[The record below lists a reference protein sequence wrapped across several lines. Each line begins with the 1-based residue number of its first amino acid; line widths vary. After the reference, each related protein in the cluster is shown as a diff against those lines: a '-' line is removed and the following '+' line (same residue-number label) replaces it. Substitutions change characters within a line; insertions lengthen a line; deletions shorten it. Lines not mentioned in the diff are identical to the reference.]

1 MGVLFSILPSI
12 IQPISVG
19 YKRAETNPES
29 TMCIRSG
36 DLQLRAVFFDFVN
49 TIAEFHDLSFADTS
63 RNLHQ
68 LLVDAGYDVSF
79 SQFHQSYTEV
89 IKGYTTIRNE
99 LYKEVSN
106 LDFIVA
112 TLKHLGIEVNPLDP
126 RLKSIVNAYF
136 IPFRESLRVFP
147 GTRDTL
153 ATLKDDFHL
162 KLGLVS
168 NFTIRHAIHEF
179 LKHLD
184 LESFFDVVIVC
195 SEVEIRKPHPR
206 IFEIALEKMS
216 VKPDE
221 SVFVGDDI
229 DCDIAGANNIGML
242 TVQIRSPTP
251 PPIDQIAERENQLSE
266 SCLPDYKVDSIS
278 ELIEI
283 VQSLR

>member
-1 MGVLFSILPSI
+1 M
-12 IQPISVG
+12 G

-29 TMCIRSG
+29 IEVYSSG

-68 LLVDAGYDVSF
+68 LLVDSGYHVSF

-89 IKGYTTIRNE
+89 IKGYITIRNE

-112 TLKHLGIEVNPLDP
+112 TLKRLGMEANPTDP
-126 RLKSIVNAYF
+126 QLKSIVSAYF

-153 ATLKDDFHL
+153 ATLKNDYSL

-168 NFTIRHAIHEF
+168 NFTSTQAIHEF
-179 LKHLD
+179 LTHLE
-184 LESFFDVVIVC
+184 LHPFFDVVIVS

-206 IFEIALEKMS
+206 IFEIALEKLS

-229 DCDIAGANNIGML
+229 ECDIAGAHNIGMF
-242 TVQIRSPTP
+242 TVQIRSPAP
-251 PPIDQIAERENQLSE
+251 PPIDQIAMSDNMLNG
-266 SCLPDYKVDSIS
+266 SCLPDYKIESIS
-278 ELIEI
+278 EII
-283 VQSLR
+283 NIIQSLS